1 MKVGDLWSQLKPG
14 IAAGFTDSTIVT
26 EELMRRILHGALS
39 NIVRIWLL
47 VSEEAGLHAIITT
60 TMTQDVCNGKKNL
73 LLYSMYM
80 HQKPSGALMTDAY
93 KTLTNA
99 ARKWGCSA
107 VVLCTQEP
115 RLIEIA
121 KRFPGSTVDT
131 YLTVRL

>member
-1 MKVGDLWSQLKPG
+1 
-14 IAAGFTDSTIVT
+14 
-26 EELMRRILHGALS
+26 MRRILHGALS

-93 KTLTNA
+93 KTLTHA

-115 RLIEIA
+115 RLIDIA